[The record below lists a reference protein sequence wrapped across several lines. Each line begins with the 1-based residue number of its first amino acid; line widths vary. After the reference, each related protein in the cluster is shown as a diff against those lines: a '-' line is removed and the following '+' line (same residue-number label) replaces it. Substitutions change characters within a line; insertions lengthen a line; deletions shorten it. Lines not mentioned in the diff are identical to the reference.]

1 MIDKQNP
8 YALINPND
16 YVDDSS
22 IYRGNGMTIDKVNQT
37 VSILLQGK
45 TTPTKFIYNKEAEA
59 SLESLV
65 TAGTLFIFR
74 SMPNSFKGNVIQW
87 FSTTANGNELKMT
100 PKYGY

>member
-1 MIDKQNP
+1 MRNKRNP

-16 YVDDSS
+16 YVDNSS
-22 IYRGNGMTIDKVNQT
+22 MYRGNGMAIDKVNQT
-37 VSILLQGK
+37 VSILLQGASSP
-45 TTPTKFIYNKEAEA
+45 TTFIYTKDAEA
-59 SLESLV
+59 SMESLV

-87 FSTTANGNELKMT
+87 FSTTETGNEFKMT